1 MSFINTNELC
11 TGCNKCIRNCPVF
24 PSNSA
29 VENDKVN
36 VVLDACIDCGECIDV
51 CTHNAREY
59 TDDTKEFFD
68 AVKNGQKITVV
79 IAPAFIANYPAQY
92 KRILGYLKELGV
104 SHIYSV
110 SFGADICTWGYLK
123 YFEKTGKKGMISSPC
138 PAVVN
143 YIEKYR
149 KELIEYMMPVYSPVM
164 CMAKYL
170 KKYEHIT
177 EKIAFLSP
185 CIAKKS
191 EINDKNCEQLI
202 SYNVTFNNFMDYIGD
217 AYKTARE
224 YNDELAYGL
233 GSMYPM
239 PGGLKENVKW
249 FLGEDVSVRQ
259 VEGEHEAYRFLDE
272 YKPSSD
278 SPIMIDIL
286 NCANGCLFGTGTQ
299 SGIDGQKVYAE
310 MSRQRKIAK
319 KEAKKSRFK
328 VQKISSWTENASP
341 QERYKALCRQ
351 FENLSLNDFVRNYT
365 DRKIDVNTPS
375 AAQQNEIF
383 RDMNKITSE
392 QQCIDCGCC
401 GYDSCKEMVKA
412 IYNGINRKENCIYYI
427 KSVVEN
433 ERDETSKLRETEKEN
448 QIKKDEMIAEIVKQ
462 FESLGSGIAE
472 LSKANDTSA
481 GEATDISKMVS
492 EISERCNE
500 LTDSLSVISEFI
512 DVFKST
518 SENITGIAG
527 QANMLS
533 LNASIEAARAGESGR
548 GFAVVAGQIG
558 KLADETKTLII
569 QNNNKADE
577 TLPKMQLCIELIK
590 NLVNDIESINEKV
603 AAIAA
608 TTEEISAQ
616 SQSLQMMSG
625 DIEESVKL
633 I

>member
-383 RDMNKITSE
+383 RDMNKINVLTA
-392 QQCIDCGCC
+392 DAVV
-401 GYDSCKEMVKA
+401 MTVVK
-412 IYNGINRKENCIYYI
+412 RW
-427 KSVVEN
+427 
-433 ERDETSKLRETEKEN
+433 LRLFT
-448 QIKKDEMIAEIVKQ
+448 M
-462 FESLGSGIAE
+462 
-472 LSKANDTSA
+472 
-481 GEATDISKMVS
+481 
-492 EISERCNE
+492 
-500 LTDSLSVISEFI
+500 
-512 DVFKST
+512 
-518 SENITGIAG
+518 
-527 QANMLS
+527 
-533 LNASIEAARAGESGR
+533 ASIEKKIV
-548 GFAVVAGQIG
+548 FI
-558 KLADETKTLII
+558 T
-569 QNNNKADE
+569 
-577 TLPKMQLCIELIK
+577 
-590 NLVNDIESINEKV
+590 
-603 AAIAA
+603 
-608 TTEEISAQ
+608 
-616 SQSLQMMSG
+616 
-625 DIEESVKL
+625 
-633 I
+633 